1 MNLLMQG
8 SERNNFNTKFI
19 LKEEIF
25 EGEKHMKYETVK
37 EKKNSLM
44 PLHKEM
50 RKKNKRIS
58 LVFSLVIWKQV
69 PFNLYDAPKNAKIKG
84 LQIR

>member
-1 MNLLMQG
+1 MNLLIQG

-25 EGEKHMKYETVK
+25 EGEKHLKYETVK

-50 RKKNKRIS
+50 RKKKRKNLIGFFIS
-58 LVFSLVIWKQV
+58 YLETGSF
-69 PFNLYDAPKNAKIKG
+69 
-84 LQIR
+84 